1 MAESPPKNLKKLDDL
16 IWELQHE
23 MLKNDDTYDK
33 DRLTSLVDELEKA
46 KREKEL
52 LILKENSDKI
62 HKRSAANTLLKMST
76 HGRGGTKRKMHRSK
90 KRKSYNRRK
99 QYATKK

>member
-1 MAESPPKNLKKLDDL
+1 MAETNPQNSKKIDDL

-23 MLKNDDTYDK
+23 MLKNDDTNNT

-46 KREKEL
+46 KREKDL
-52 LILKENSDKI
+52 LILKENSDNI

-76 HGRGGTKRKMHRSK
+76 HGRGGTKRKRRRNK
-90 KRKSYNRRK
+90 KRRGSRK
-99 QYATKK
+99 NKQ